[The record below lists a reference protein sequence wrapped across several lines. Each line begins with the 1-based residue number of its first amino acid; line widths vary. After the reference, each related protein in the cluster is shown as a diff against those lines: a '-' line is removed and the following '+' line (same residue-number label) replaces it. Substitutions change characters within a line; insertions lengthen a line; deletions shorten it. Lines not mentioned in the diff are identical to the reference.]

1 MIFVIVVVGVALL
14 AVSAV
19 VVGFSMDTEGRRER
33 WRRVAEERRQEGEQR
48 RARHTQRWSRV

>member
-1 MIFVIVVVGVALL
+1 MIVVIVVVGVALL

-19 VVGFSMDTEGRRER
+19 VVGFSMDTGGRRER

-48 RARHTQRWSRV
+48 RAEYVQRWSRV